1 MDVEKRMHKC
11 TKYINVQIEYND
23 SEKPITEKNEYMSV
37 KDNRVRQTHKCENK
51 AHGCSEAKYINVQDA

>member
-1 MDVEKRMHKC
+1 MYKIH
-11 TKYINVQIEYND
+11 NVQIEYND